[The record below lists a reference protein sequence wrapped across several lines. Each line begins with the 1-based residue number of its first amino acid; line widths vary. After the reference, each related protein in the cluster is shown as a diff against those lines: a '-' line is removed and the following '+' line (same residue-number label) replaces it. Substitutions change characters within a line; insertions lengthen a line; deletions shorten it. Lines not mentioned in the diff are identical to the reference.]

1 MRQRIDIRLASAAA
15 LTAVAVAGLLAVAS
29 DDSSAVTTAF
39 PKCGVARWDVKTL
52 SDPAAGKVNYKPRA
66 TTIQTLRGKQ
76 PTVNIS
82 LLTPRLNGT
91 VEMRVWRLRNV
102 QLVEAVRARDK
113 DIHLVIRDSGG
124 RKMIV
129 EFPDPDCSG
138 AALSKK
144 RAVMKRAKAA
154 LLAACGYIPTKFV
167 DLQGRATIEGVGFFD
182 EVHRQIG
189 VAPNGV
195 ELHPVLRFSSADC
208 RRI

>member
-1 MRQRIDIRLASAAA
+1 MSATLALAAI
-15 LTAVAVAGLLAVAS
+15 LAVAS
-29 DDSSAVTTAF
+29 DDSSAMTTAL

-66 TTIQTLRGKQ
+66 TTIRTLRRKQ

-82 LLTPRLNGT
+82 LLTPRLKGT

-102 QLVEAVRARDK
+102 QLIEAGRADDK
-113 DIHLVIRDSGG
+113 DIHLVIRDS
-124 RKMIV
+124 RRRTMIV

-144 RAVMKRAKAA
+144 RAVMRQARAS
-154 LLAACGYIPTKFV
+154 LIAACGHIPTKFV
-167 DLQGRATIEGVGFFD
+167 DLRGRATIEGVGFFD
-182 EVHRQIG
+182 EVHRQNG

-195 ELHPVLRFSSADC
+195 ELHPVLSFSSADC
-208 RRI
+208 RRA

>member
-1 MRQRIDIRLASAAA
+1 MGQRTGFRITFAATLA
-15 LTAVAVAGLLAVAS
+15 AVGLAGLLAVAS

-52 SDPAAGKVNYKPRA
+52 SDPAADKVTYKPRA
-66 TTIQTLRGKQ
+66 TTIQTLRGKE

-82 LLTPRLNGT
+82 LLTPRLKGT

-102 QLVEAVRARDK
+102 RLVEAVRAADK
-113 DIHLVIRDSGG
+113 DIHLVIRDGGG

-182 EVHRQIG
+182 EVHQQIG

-195 ELHPVLRFSSADC
+195 ELHPVLKFSSGNCSRA
-208 RRI
+208 